1 MGVDCRDA
9 QFDKYKEYSQVQI
22 NWSLPMAM
30 GRIQRLLPR
39 TREFSPKKLGENG
52 RAASEGVAAQTV
64 ESLTFFLV
72 AT

>member
-1 MGVDCRDA
+1 
-9 QFDKYKEYSQVQI
+9 
-22 NWSLPMAM
+22 MAM

-52 RAASEGVAAQTV
+52 RAASEGDAAQTL
-64 ESLTFFLV
+64 ESLTLFSV